1 MEARYGW
8 LDTVFPSPRSGCLA
22 LYTRAMILF
31 LLLLC
36 RFPAP
41 WQFPSS
47 HFPLTVP
54 PSLTSFSLL
63 PTLSFPPLF
72 LSPSSSH
79 SFLCSHR
86 VIPLPPFCRCE
97 PGFMVGVLG
106 TAKSYASICTVPA
119 VFADEAR
126 VKGLRPAL
134 QPGTSPSGFHPPP
147 SPSSTQAR
155 GAEGES

>member
-8 LDTVFPSPRSGCLA
+8 LDTVFPSPRFGYLA
-22 LYTRAMILF
+22 LYARAVVIF
-31 LLLLC
+31 LLLSH
-36 RFPAP
+36 RFPAR

-79 SFLCSHR
+79 SFLCSYP
-86 VIPLPPFCRCE
+86 VVPLPPFCRGE
-97 PGFMVGVLG
+97 PGFLVGVLG
-106 TAKSYASICTVPA
+106 AAKSYPSICTVPA

-134 QPGTSPSGFHPPP
+134 QPDTSPSRFHPPP

-155 GAEGES
+155 GAEGER